1 MFGYFLSWMQE
12 KQSSV
17 YVIATANNADNL
29 PPELKRKGR
38 FDEIFC
44 VNLPNKEE
52 RKEILKIHIENKKK
66 SLDETVL
73 NSVSQITEGFNGA
86 DIESVVNEAVEK
98 CFIDSLENKGTTL
111 DERLLKNIAS
121 KTISISKSCKQQI
134 ENMKKAFKENNFKDA
149 TTGK

>member
-1 MFGYFLSWMQE
+1 MKSY
-12 KQSSV
+12 
-17 YVIATANNADNL
+17 
-29 PPELKRKGR
+29 
-38 FDEIFC
+38 
-44 VNLPNKEE
+44 NKEE